1 MILVKAFVVT
11 CLGVAAGL
19 ILGVGLVF
27 CIKKVID
34 KILK

>member
-1 MILVKAFVVT
+1 MILVKSFVIT
-11 CLGVAAGL
+11 CLGVTIGL

>member
-1 MILVKAFVVT
+1 MILVKSFVIT

-19 ILGVGLVF
+19 VLGAGLVF